1 MTETTTINPD
11 EMAALPVGAV
21 VRENM
26 MREGMQVASV
36 DYVKMEGEIWR
47 CTAAS
52 GAAAPFFD
60 HVATFPPTPTSEF
73 GTDYGLG
80 INSVFELVSSSEE
93 EAA

>member
-26 MREGMQVASV
+26 MREDGLVASV

-60 HVATFPPTPTSEF
+60 HVATFPADSN
-73 GTDYGLG
+73 LG
-80 INSVFELVSSSEE
+80 VRHRLRSGNQQRLR
-93 EAA
+93 AG